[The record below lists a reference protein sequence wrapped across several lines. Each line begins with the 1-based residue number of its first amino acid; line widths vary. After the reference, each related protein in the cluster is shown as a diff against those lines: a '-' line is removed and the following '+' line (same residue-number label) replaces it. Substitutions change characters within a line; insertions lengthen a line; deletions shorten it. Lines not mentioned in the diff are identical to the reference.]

1 MNRALI
7 IVDMQVDFV
16 TGSLGTK
23 EAERIVPAVVKKI
36 ETEKENGAQIIFTKD
51 THETNYLQTQ
61 EGRKLP
67 VKHCIRQ
74 TEGWQIIPELKAY
87 TSDAKII
94 EKPTFGSVELAK
106 ELMNADQI
114 TLIGLCTDICVISNA
129 LLLKAYYPEKND
141 SGGCFLL
148 CGCNTAVSRK
158 CSFGNENVSDRYH
171 WRTEQ
176 KG

>member
-51 THETNYLQTQ
+51 THKTNYLQTQ

-87 TSDAKII
+87 TCMQRLSKNRL
-94 EKPTFGSVELAK
+94 SVL
-106 ELMNADQI
+106 
-114 TLIGLCTDICVISNA
+114 
-129 LLLKAYYPEKND
+129 
-141 SGGCFLL
+141 
-148 CGCNTAVSRK
+148 
-158 CSFGNENVSDRYH
+158 
-171 WRTEQ
+171 
-176 KG
+176 

>member
-74 TEGWQIIPELKAY
+74 TEGWRSY
-87 TSDAKII
+87 R
-94 EKPTFGSVELAK
+94 
-106 ELMNADQI
+106 N
-114 TLIGLCTDICVISNA
+114 
-129 LLLKAYYPEKND
+129 
-141 SGGCFLL
+141 
-148 CGCNTAVSRK
+148 
-158 CSFGNENVSDRYH
+158 
-171 WRTEQ
+171 
-176 KG
+176 

>member
-94 EKPTFGSVELAK
+94 EKPTFGSVRQ
-106 ELMNADQI
+106 D
-114 TLIGLCTDICVISNA
+114 
-129 LLLKAYYPEKND
+129 P
-141 SGGCFLL
+141 
-148 CGCNTAVSRK
+148 
-158 CSFGNENVSDRYH
+158 
-171 WRTEQ
+171 
-176 KG
+176 